1 MKLTEKDK
9 EFLERLRRLM
19 NERELYVDFQ
29 EEGLK
34 RLILRRNYGERIA
47 QEFEMT
53 RQGVR
58 WRFQRLFSDIY
69 PSAYEVVLW
78 IESNFGTELRAKA
91 MEMARQRVDLR
102 KKAMTR
108 TSTLNMDGEPKWSAR
123 KSK

>member
-19 NERELYVDFQ
+19 DERELSVDFR

-34 RLILRRNYGERIA
+34 RLILRRNYGERIER
-47 QEFEMT
+47 EFEMT

-91 MEMARQRVDLR
+91 MAMARQRVDLR
-102 KKAMTR
+102 KKAMTG
-108 TSTLNMDGEPKWSAR
+108 TSALNVDGEAKWSAQ